1 MTRPAS
7 LNHIFRTLWNSA
19 LGAMVA
25 VAETGRCSR
34 RGPSTGQRGA
44 LPGALFLAL
53 KPIPALVFI
62 GFVAINNI
70 ANANPVG
77 GVAVVGQMST
87 STTGNQL
94 VVTTQNGPGL
104 NHSAIHWQSFSIGPG
119 QSTHFQQPSA
129 SSTVVN
135 RVVTNNPTQIFGT
148 LSSNG
153 HLVLVNQAGIAVG
166 AGAVVDTAGF
176 VASTLP
182 MSDADTLL
190 GRLRFGGTGAAL
202 QVDGQVLAR
211 SGDVVLIGNQVQ
223 TGTQALIQA
232 PNGSTVLAAGQQV
245 EITGRGLEGIHLTVQ
260 APSDQAVNL
269 GRLEG
274 DAVAIFAGT
283 LKHSGAIQAT
293 QATLE
298 GGKVVLKAAGD
309 AVVDGQGSISAR
321 AGQRGGS
328 VDVLGQ
334 RVGLADQAHIDAS
347 GAQGGG
353 SVRIGGDYQGRN
365 AQVPNAQITYV
376 GQGTHIDASATEQG
390 DGGRVIVWADG
401 TTQAHGRIDAKGGA
415 QGGNGGFV
423 ETSGKQVLQAS
434 AQVDA
439 SAAKGKG
446 GTWLLDPY
454 NISIDTNTTSNISG
468 GPLFS
473 ATDEPAT
480 LNVGAVTSAL
490 EGGTDVSVL
499 TTHGTITVNT
509 SVAWTSANTL
519 TLESTDGITLNQG
532 IMGTAG
538 TLVLTTGGTGAIG
551 NNAGAGLIKVDKL
564 KAYGSTL
571 LLQGMNEINVFA
583 GQTTSGSLAL
593 ENARDLVV
601 GSVAGMDGATAASG
615 DVFIAL
621 NYSNKQLTVVKNVQA
636 TAGNVVYVADNLA
649 HNAFT
654 TTSGASDKYVQI
666 RPYTA
671 STAIEFSSAADSA
684 GVLRLSGTELSFST
698 PMLRLG
704 SAAHTGGIQFQQS
717 VAPVAFSKLSL
728 VTAGSIGQSAG
739 ASVQVDSLNA
749 EGRAGVAMNQANQVA
764 KLGGRSD
771 TGAFTFNNQAA
782 LQIEQV
788 DANNGIVAGNGNAIT
803 LSSTGA
809 LSQGA
814 GTLIDTSGK
823 LMASASGGIALNAGV
838 NSAREVMLQN
848 TGSGSV
854 DYASNV
860 GAANTLRVAGEN
872 LASNALFALTE
883 ASGSIEVNASTGS
896 LRTAGGSIQLKVQG
910 VDKSV
915 AVLSGAQVYSTYG
928 GGNGDIRFE
937 TGALSLGGAVA
948 AGSGTVT
955 VTRNRAGVT
964 LALGAASGSNTL
976 GLLQSD
982 LDAISAAALH
992 LGDTSLSGDVYIA
1005 APVARSG
1012 ATVALLSVDKVHQ
1025 ADGATLD
1032 LGSSGALRFKAARVE
1047 LDRATNRVGT
1057 LAGQST
1063 VGDVAFAAAGDY
1075 TVGTVGGATGI
1086 AAAGNVSLY
1095 TGGQITL
1102 AQTITAA
1109 GNARLMAGAVADGNG
1124 SANNLVA
1131 NTLELH
1137 TLQSGNSELDAT
1149 INDLQL
1155 RTRPTHYASAPA
1167 AATLGSGDIQLRIGS
1182 NTYSVPGA
1190 TLSGSAKQRGD
1201 TLAQAINTLYAS
1213 TGVSAFTDMG
1223 GNLVLVGG
1231 GNASFEV
1238 LNGGGA
1244 FASTGLS
1251 AGTYTP
1257 TSAGQIA
1264 VRTNAPLNI
1273 AGIDVSRSVSLAVAG
1288 GLTQTGAVALT
1299 GSGAQLTVQAQ
1310 GAVDLT
1316 HSGNTVSRVQISN
1329 SGASGAVSLLTSA
1342 TNLNIQGISNAA
1354 TTAGHVSVRNSTGDV
1369 TLAAPISTA
1378 SGGDITVSVGNG
1390 SGRLFNSYGAG
1401 ALAAGSG
1408 GRWLVY
1414 SNNPDND
1421 TLNGLGGNFRHYN
1434 QAFTGSAYAGPGTGN
1449 GVLYSL
1455 APTLGLAVSG
1465 STTKVYDGSTSA
1477 TVAGYTTTGLH
1488 LGETATVTTA
1498 SAVYNDKDVPDASS
1512 VTATIGAVSIKDG
1525 TVDVYGYT
1533 VPTSASG
1540 TGSITPK
1547 ALTASYTAA
1556 HKVYDGNVAASVSAS
1571 SADIVGADV
1580 VSFSQSASFADKN
1593 VGTGKVVTVSG
1604 IALGGADAANYSL
1617 QSSSA
1622 STTANITRAASVA
1635 WVGGSSGVWSNAS
1648 NWAGGALPDNAN
1660 VAEVIIPVGTTVDYD
1675 MASSTAVDRISSS
1688 GTLQVSGAGPLSIA
1702 DYLKTDYY
1710 VQSAG
1715 AVSGTGS
1722 AYAEIRKGVNK
1733 TGGSLVMP
1741 EAVFVRQLSGNLNL
1755 SNVQAK
1761 RMALV
1766 ADTGG
1771 INADVK
1777 HTPSTAL
1784 ELVGVAALGGNVVIN
1799 NYGGIVTTGAVV
1811 ATAGS
1816 VQIDTH
1822 SPITIGSAGVAA
1834 SGNIVLNATTP
1845 DSSSVITLNGALSSS
1860 GGSVQIHAYQSVVQ
1874 NSAITAA
1881 SSVSV
1886 AATAGS
1892 VILGAGATTDGASV
1906 SYTVAGVGVV
1916 PPLTKGG
1923 LLASTSSTQS
1933 STVVNSF
1940 LDSLETAVEQKQEQE
1955 VAERLASAEEPQ
1967 EKKKEQEKQAEQS
1980 TQTEGEICLR

>member
-1 MTRPAS
+1 
-7 LNHIFRTLWNSA
+7 
-19 LGAMVA
+19 MV
-25 VAETGRCSR
+25 G
-34 RGPSTGQRGA
+34 
-44 LPGALFLAL
+44 
-53 KPIPALVFI
+53 K
-62 GFVAINNI
+62 
-70 ANANPVG
+70 
-77 GVAVVGQMST
+77 MST
-87 STTGNQL
+87 TTTGKQL
-94 VVTTQNGPGL
+94 VVTTQNGPGG
-104 NHSAIHWQSFSIGPG
+104 NHSAINWQSFSIGPG
-119 QSTHFQQPSA
+119 QSTHFQQPNTA
-129 SSTVVN
+129 STVVN
-135 RVVTNNPTQIFGT
+135 RVVTNTPTQIFGS

-153 HLVLVNQAGIAVG
+153 HLVLVNQSGIAVG

-190 GRLRFGGTGAAL
+190 GRLRFGGVGAAL

-211 SGDVVLIGNQVQ
+211 SGDVVLIGNQVA
-223 TGTQALIQA
+223 TGAQALIQT

-269 GRLEG
+269 GRLQG

-283 LKHSGAIQAT
+283 LRHSGAIQAT
-293 QATLE
+293 QATVE

-321 AGQRGGS
+321 SGERGGR

-334 RVGLADQAHIDAS
+334 RVGLTDQAHIDVS

-353 SVRIGGDYQGRN
+353 SVRIGGDYQGKN

-376 GQGTHIDASATEQG
+376 GQGTHIDASATVQG

-401 TTQAHGRIDAKGGA
+401 TTRAHGRIDAKGGA

-423 ETSGKQVLQAS
+423 ETSGKQILQAS

-454 NISIDTNTTSNISG
+454 NITIDTNTTANISG
-468 GPLFS
+468 GPIFS
-473 ATDEPAT
+473 ASGGPAT

-490 EGGTDVSVL
+490 DGGTDVNVL
-499 TTHGTITVNT
+499 TTDGTITVNAA
-509 SVAWTSANTL
+509 VAWTTANTL

-532 IMGTAG
+532 LTGTAG
-538 TLVLTTGGTGAIG
+538 TLVLTTGGAGAIG
-551 NNAGAGLIKVDKL
+551 NNGGAGLVKVDKL
-564 KAYGSTL
+564 KVHGSSL

-593 ENARDLVV
+593 ENARDLVI

-621 NYSNKQLTVVKNVQA
+621 NNGYKMLTVSKNVQA
-636 TAGNVVYVADNLA
+636 TTGNVVYVADKLA

-654 TTSGASDKYVQI
+654 TTSGAAGKYVQV
-666 RPYTA
+666 RPFTA
-671 STAIEFSSAADSA
+671 STLIEFSSAADSV
-684 GVLRLSGTELSFST
+684 GTLRLSSSELNFST

-704 SAAHTGGIQFQQS
+704 HETHTGGIQFQQS

-728 VTAGSIGQSAG
+728 VTSGSIGQSAG
-739 ASVQVDSLNA
+739 AYVQVDSLNA
-749 EGRAGVAMNQANQVA
+749 DGRAGVLMSEANQVA
-764 KLGGRSD
+764 KLGGRAD

-782 LQIEQV
+782 LQIDLV
-788 DANNGIVAGNGNAIT
+788 DANNGLVVGNGQAVT

-809 LSQGA
+809 LTQAA
-814 GTLIDTSGK
+814 GTQIATTGK
-823 LMASASGGIALNAGV
+823 LMASAIGGIALTAG
-838 NSAREVMLQN
+838 NNTAREVVLQN
-848 TGSGSV
+848 SSTGSI

-860 GAANTLRVAGEN
+860 GAANTVRVAGEN
-872 LASNALFALTE
+872 LASNALFAVNE
-883 ASGSIEVNASTGS
+883 ASGNIEVSAGLGE
-896 LRTAGGSIQLKVQG
+896 LRTKGGAIKLKVQG
-910 VDKSV
+910 IDKSV
-915 AVLSGAQVYSTYG
+915 NLVSGAQVYSTYG
-928 GGNGDIRFE
+928 GGNGDITLE
-937 TGALSLGGAVA
+937 TGAVSLAGANLS
-948 AGSGTVT
+948 AGTGTVA

-964 LALGAASGSNTL
+964 LALGASSSADVL
-976 GLLQSD
+976 GLQQAD
-982 LDAISAAALH
+982 LDAISAGALH
-992 LGDTSLSGDVYIA
+992 LGDTALAGDVHIA
-1005 APVARSG
+1005 TSITRSG
-1012 ATVALLSVDKVHQ
+1012 GTVALLSANKVYQ
-1025 ADGATLD
+1025 SDGASLD
-1032 LGSSGALRFKAARVE
+1032 LGTGGLRFKAARVE
-1047 LDRATNRVGT
+1047 LDKATNRVGT
-1057 LAGQST
+1057 IAGQST
-1063 VGDVAFAAAGDY
+1063 VGDVAFSAAGDY
-1075 TVGTVGGATGI
+1075 TVGTVNGAIGI
-1086 AAAGNVSLY
+1086 GSASNVNLY
-1095 TGGQITL
+1095 TGSQLTL
-1102 AQTITAA
+1102 AENITAA
-1109 GNARLMAGAVADGNG
+1109 GNARLVAGSVVDGNG
-1124 SANNLVA
+1124 AANNLVA
-1131 NTLELH
+1131 NALELH
-1137 TLQSGNSELDAT
+1137 TLKSGNSEIDAT
-1149 INDLQL
+1149 LNNLHV
-1155 RTRPTHYASAPA
+1155 RSRAAYYTGAPS
-1167 AATLGSGDIQLRIGS
+1167 AATLATGDVQLRVGS
-1182 NTYSVPGA
+1182 TTVNVPGV
-1190 TLSGSAKQRGD
+1190 TLSGTAKQRGD
-1201 TLAQAINTLYAS
+1201 TLAQAINTQYAS
-1213 TGVSAFTDMG
+1213 TGVSAFTDMN
-1223 GNLVLVGG
+1223 GNLVLVGA
-1231 GNASFEV
+1231 GNSSFEV

-1244 FASTGLS
+1244 FASTGLT

-1257 TSAGQIA
+1257 STAGVVT
-1264 VRTNAPLNI
+1264 VRTNAPLNLL
-1273 AGIDVSRSVSLAVAG
+1273 GIDASRSVTLAVSG

-1316 HSGNTVSRVQISN
+1316 HSGNSFSRVQISN
-1329 SGASGAVSLLTSA
+1329 SGTTGALSLLTSA
-1342 TNLNIQGISNAA
+1342 TDLNIQGISNAA
-1354 TTAGHVSVRNSTGDV
+1354 TTGGHVSVRNSAGDV
-1369 TLAAPISTA
+1369 TLAAPITTA
-1378 SGGDITVSVGNG
+1378 SGGDIMVAAGNG
-1390 SGRLFNSYGAG
+1390 SGRLINTHGAG

-1434 QAFTGSAYAGPGTGN
+1434 QAFTGSAYAGPGSGN

-1455 APTLGLAVSG
+1455 APTLGLSVSG

-1477 TVAGYTTTGLH
+1477 TVAGYLTTGLH
-1488 LGETATVTTA
+1488 LGEVATVTTA
-1498 SAVYNDKDVPDASS
+1498 SAAFNDKDVLDASS
-1512 VTATIGAVSIKDG
+1512 VTATIGSVSIKDG
-1525 TVDVYGYT
+1525 TIDVYGYT

-1547 ALTASYTAA
+1547 ALTASYSAA

-1580 VSFSQSASFADKN
+1580 LSFSQSASFADKN

-1622 STTANITRAASVA
+1622 SATANITRAASVA
-1635 WVGGSSGVWSNAS
+1635 WVGGSSGAWSNAS

-1660 VAEVIIPVGTTVDYD
+1660 VAEVIIPSGVTVNYD
-1675 MASSTAVDRISSS
+1675 LASSTAVDRIVSS
-1688 GTLQVSGAGPLSIA
+1688 GTLQVSGAGPLSVA

-1710 VQSAG
+1710 EQSAG
-1715 AVSGTGS
+1715 VVNGTGS

-1777 HTPSTAL
+1777 YTPSTPL
-1784 ELVGVAALGGNVVIN
+1784 ELVGVAAGGGNVLIN

-1811 ATAGS
+1811 AMGGS
-1816 VQIDTH
+1816 VQIDSH

-1834 SGNIVLNATTP
+1834 SGNIVLNAPTA
-1845 DSSSVITLNGALSSS
+1845 DSSSVITLHGALTSST
-1860 GGSVQIHAYQSVVQ
+1860 GSVQVNAYQSVVQ

-1881 SSVSV
+1881 SSVTV

-1892 VILGAGATTDGASV
+1892 VVLGAGATTDAASV

-1933 STVVNSF
+1933 STVVNTF
-1940 LDSLETAVEQKQEQE
+1940 LDSLENAVEQEQEQE
-1955 VAERLASAEEPQ
+1955 ATELLASAEESQ
-1967 EKKKEQEKQAEQS
+1967 EEKKEQETQADASAQS
-1980 TQTEGEICLR
+1980 EGEICLR